1 MGPANLAYVHLD
13 GQRTRVLLDDGSQI
27 NSVTPVFAKS
37 QGYAIGPLEELVG
50 RATGTPFQGVGGT
63 RTGALGYVIFRIQIE
78 GIPSYDEEQVAL
90 VIEDSSAFSGKVPV
104 ILGTP
109 TLHRVIRS
117 MRETEM
123 HEAPMAW
130 QQIKTAYEI
139 TNDILAFKATYEPE
153 TPFPTNTGKN
163 PTDLDEVIHLSEKF
177 ELPAF
182 SSMIV
187 KGRTKDTMMMGEKL
201 RVMTQAPYFDDE
213 ANLPN
218 GLYVCRTYTELKDGS
233 RNVNLVVR
241 NGTSRPISMSGG
253 RIIGRVVAANLVPE
267 AEISAELMKEVS
279 KEDEEIPKLST
290 QERQKL
296 LMEVLAE
303 KGGLQMLDSWKTVNA
318 EKARQLLMEYHNVF
332 SLEKNEMGCTDT
344 TEHVIELTKSEPFK
358 ERFRQ
363 IAPPLMEEVRQHLQE
378 MLDGGAIRPSNSPWC
393 NAVVLV
399 RKKDGTLRFCID
411 FRRLND
417 RTKKDA
423 HPMPRMPEIME
434 SMVGAKIFSCMD
446 LKSGFWQVKMAEESR
461 QYTAFT
467 VGSLGVYEFLRMP
480 FGLCNAP
487 ATFQRLMQNC
497 LGKLNLTYAL
507 VYLDD
512 VVVFFGN

>member
-1 MGPANLAYVHLD
+1 M
-13 GQRTRVLLDDGSQI
+13 
-27 NSVTPVFAKS
+27 
-37 QGYAIGPLEELVG
+37 
-50 RATGTPFQGVGGT
+50 
-63 RTGALGYVIFRIQIE
+63 
-78 GIPSYDEEQVAL
+78 

-117 MRETEM
+117 MHETEM

-139 TNDILAFKATYEPE
+139 TNDVLAFKATYESE

-163 PTDLDEVIHLSEKF
+163 PTDLDEVVHLSENF

-201 RVMTQAPYFDDE
+201 RVMTQAPYFDDK

-218 GLYVCRTYTELKDGS
+218 RLYVCRTYTKLKDGS
-233 RNVNLVVR
+233 QNVNLVVR
-241 NGTSRPISMSGG
+241 NGTSCPISMSRGQ
-253 RIIGRVVAANLVPE
+253 IIGQVVAANLVPE

-279 KEDEEIPKLST
+279 KEDEETPKLST

-303 KGGLQMLDSWKTVNA
+303 KGGLQMLDSWKKVNA

-358 ERFRQ
+358 ERFWR
-363 IAPPLMEEVRQHLQE
+363 ITPPLMEEVRQHLQE
-378 MLDGGAIRPSNSPWC
+378 MLNGDAIRPSNSPWC

-399 RKKDGTLRFCID
+399 WKKDGTLRFCI
-411 FRRLND
+411 
-417 RTKKDA
+417 
-423 HPMPRMPEIME
+423 
-434 SMVGAKIFSCMD
+434 
-446 LKSGFWQVKMAEESR
+446 
-461 QYTAFT
+461 
-467 VGSLGVYEFLRMP
+467 
-480 FGLCNAP
+480 
-487 ATFQRLMQNC
+487 
-497 LGKLNLTYAL
+497 NL
-507 VYLDD
+507 
-512 VVVFFGN
+512 